1 VADLTAAQRSATLR
15 DAEGR
20 LLRTLGDLVA
30 SLTPI
35 DVTAPS
41 NGDTAGPS
49 TAPTALIPQPSSGMT
64 VPAPGHAPAHGLRPP
79 TRDVGVAPDPVA
91 AEVAAAAD
99 AAEAP
104 DQVGPAL
111 PATLSLADAVSR
123 LLSSPHLA
131 GDQVAVAGADGSPV
145 LYSAWDLFAALAAAL
160 AHSTNHDPLTGLP
173 SRQWVLDDV
182 SRRMCELRPEA
193 PFGLLQIE
201 LGQLKDINDSLG
213 YDLGDALI
221 VEAARR
227 IQSALGP
234 EDRVGRLVGDE
245 FAVVLGCLPATGA
258 AAAAR
263 DVAHRLLE
271 VLSDAVRLGGHEL
284 QLAASVGVCVVDQP
298 GETAEAVLRRADS
311 AMHRAKGL
319 GRGRVELYDPA
330 VDRPV
335 DKLSMTRR
343 LRAAIAN
350 GGMYL
355 HWQPIHRL
363 RDGALVGAEALVRW
377 RDEGGRM
384 VLPDEFIP
392 YAESVGLIVPI
403 GTLVLDAAALQ
414 ASRWQDSG
422 APLPVSVN
430 LSPQQIVGSDLVG
443 EVSAALKRHGVP
455 PSALRLELTETAA
468 VTDYGVTARRL
479 AELRALGVRLSLD
492 DFGTGYSSLRL
503 LRDLAV
509 DDVKVDRSFVAGID
523 GNDADAAMVRLVVE
537 TSHALGLTVT
547 AEGVERISQLEAL
560 AGLGCDHVQ
569 GFLLGRPVPVADFEI
584 SGSVAAARALS
595 APAVA
600 RAVGA

>member
-1 VADLTAAQRSATLR
+1 LPYGAEARILPTSRGEGLGVAIELDTAPWSVALR

-35 DVTAPS
+35 DVTATPTGAS
-41 NGDTAGPS
+41 ARPATASGEPAVAGVDRPGAAGDATE
-49 TAPTALIPQPSSGMT
+49 
-64 VPAPGHAPAHGLRPP
+64 
-79 TRDVGVAPDPVA
+79 PV
-91 AEVAAAAD
+91 
-99 AAEAP
+99 
-104 DQVGPAL
+104 L
-111 PATLSLADAVSR
+111 PAGLTLADAVGR
-123 LLSSPHLA
+123 LLSGPHSA
-131 GDQVAVAGADGSPV
+131 GDQVAVAGPDGSPV
-145 LYSAWDLFAALAAAL
+145 LYSAWDLFATLAAAL
-160 AHSTNHDPLTGLP
+160 AHSTSHDPLTGLP
-173 SRQWVLDDV
+173 TRQWVLEEV
-182 SRRMCELRPEA
+182 NRRLLDASADA

-213 YDLGDALI
+213 YEVGDALI

-227 IQSALGP
+227 IRAALGP
-234 EDRVGRLVGDE
+234 DDHVGRLVGDE
-245 FAVVLGCLPATGA
+245 FAVVVGPLLADSAAADAVALAERLLDVLATG
-258 AAAAR
+258 
-263 DVAHRLLE
+263 
-271 VLSDAVRLGGHEL
+271 VRLGGHEL
-284 QLAASVGVCVVDQP
+284 LLQASVGVCVVDEP
-298 GETAEAVLRRADS
+298 GEGAESLLRRADS
-311 AMHRAKGL
+311 AMHRAKGR
-319 GRGRVELYDPA
+319 GRGRAELYDPA
-330 VDRPV
+330 ADRPV
-335 DKLSMTRR
+335 DRLSMTRR
-343 LRAAIAN
+343 MREAITN

-363 RDGALVGAEALVRW
+363 RDGALIGAEALIRW
-377 RDEGGRM
+377 EDEVGRPIS
-384 VLPDEFIP
+384 PDEFIP

-414 ASRWQDSG
+414 ASRWQG
-422 APLPVSVN
+422 RGVPLPVSVN
-430 LSPQQIVGSDLVG
+430 LSAQQIVGSDLVG
-443 EVSAALKRHGVP
+443 EVRAALERYGVP

-523 GNDADAAMVRLVVE
+523 SSDADAAMVRLVVE

-547 AEGVERISQLEAL
+547 AEGVERLSQLEAL

-584 SGSVAAARALS
+584 AGSVAAARALS
-595 APAVA
+595 APGVVAVMG